1 MPISQHTN
9 AWSNLHT
16 IKMIWDWTYYLIV
29 PVVCK
34 VTILIGS
41 FPIVFIV
48 VRALMSIDS
57 APRRILNTIIFVSSA
72 IIFTLSTAKVR
83 VHIIIFLQE
92 AKLEAQNTNQMKLI
106 CA

>member
-9 AWSNLHT
+9 ARSNLHT
-16 IKMIWDWTYYLIV
+16 IKFIWDWAYYLIV

-48 VRALMSIDS
+48 VRALTSIDS

-83 VHIIIFLQE
+83 VHIILFLQE

>member
-9 AWSNLHT
+9 ARSNLHT
-16 IKMIWDWTYYLIV
+16 IKIIWDWAYYLIV
-29 PVVCK
+29 PVVCN